1 MVYQG
6 ITYRGSPSGKI
17 VESSFARES
26 LEADE
31 VVITVTHSGASASY
45 RKLAQHANAS
55 RSATGLAGALTILV
69 AAIVV
74 RGPLDL
80 EAYKDIQL
88 TPFSHFQ
95 DYCLS
100 GPSEDQ
106 YCKNAKMF
114 TLDSTDQG
122 SFSTLSVRKE
132 EWLFVIPDGL
142 SSEYAAPLMC
152 AGATVFTPLIDY
164 VKPIDRIGIVG
175 IGGLGH
181 LAIQFA
187 AKMGCDVVVFSS
199 SESKREEALALGASE
214 FYATKG
220 VTNLADLGMKKPVKY
235 LLLTNSG
242 STNLGI
248 YYPLLDEHAKIL
260 LTTYA
265 TGDLVTSHPEM
276 TFRGLSIIGT
286 KIGSRNK
293 MLDFAARNKIAPYI
307 ERFPM
312 SVEGAE
318 AAIKK
323 LRDGTM
329 RYRGVLVCDS
339 EGKSE

>member
-6 ITYRGSPSGKI
+6 VTYRGSPSGQI
-17 VESSFARES
+17 VESSFTRES

-31 VVITVTHSGASASY
+31 VVIKVTHSGVCGSELHFLRTGVVLGHEGVGVVQEVGSACERVKVGDRVGWGFNHTSCGY
-45 RKLAQHANAS
+45 CDH
-55 RSATGLAGALTILV
+55 
-69 AAIVV
+69 
-74 RGPLDL
+74 
-80 EAYKDIQL
+80 
-88 TPFSHFQ
+88 
-95 DYCLS
+95 CLS

-114 TLDSTDQG
+114 GWDSNDQG

-142 SSEYAAPLMC
+142 SSENAAPLMC

-164 VKPIDRIGIVG
+164 VKPIDRVGIVG

-235 LLLTNSG
+235 LLLANSG

-286 KIGSRNK
+286 KIGSR
-293 MLDFAARNKIAPYI
+293 YI
-307 ERFPM
+307 
-312 SVEGAE
+312 VYVVV
-318 AAIKK
+318 
-323 LRDGTM
+323 
-329 RYRGVLVCDS
+329 YRS
-339 EGKSE
+339 F

>member
-31 VVITVTHSGASASY
+31 VVITVTHSGVCGSELHLLRMGIVLGHEGIGIVQEIGSACK
-45 RKLAQHANAS
+45 RVKVGDRVGWGFNH
-55 RSATGLAGALTILV
+55 TGCG
-69 AAIVV
+69 
-74 RGPLDL
+74 
-80 EAYKDIQL
+80 YC
-88 TPFSHFQ
+88 

-235 LLLTNSG
+235 LLLANSG

-286 KIGSRNK
+286 KIGSR
-293 MLDFAARNKIAPYI
+293 YI
-307 ERFPM
+307 
-312 SVEGAE
+312 VYVVV
-318 AAIKK
+318 
-323 LRDGTM
+323 
-329 RYRGVLVCDS
+329 YRS
-339 EGKSE
+339 F